1 MGVSRYSFALDY
13 KNRLQREGTYE
24 MGRRQ
29 SGDKVYLSPAEI
41 VSSLSGVITDERRAR
56 IDSVLDG
63 RTFNVAVV
71 AEHLCDIGNIN
82 AVMRSAESFGF
93 LPVHILERPGQKYK
107 KSERVSKGSEKWL
120 DLYRSQDNVG
130 ALKELKS
137 KGYQIVA
144 TTLKDAVPVESVDFS
159 KPTAII
165 LGNEKDGVSPEATE
179 LADVR
184 AAIPMSGFTQSFNI
198 SVAASILF
206 YHIHRER
213 TIKLG
218 RSGDLT
224 DDEKQHLRAQYYLRT
239 LDSAEQIIRSRLN
252 V

>member
-1 MGVSRYSFALDY
+1 MGVSRYSFALDF
-13 KNRLQREGTYE
+13 KNRLQREGRYE
-24 MGRRQ
+24 LGRRA
-29 SGDKVYLSPAEI
+29 SGDKVFLSPEEI
-41 VSSLSGVITDERRAR
+41 VKTLAPVITDERRAR
-56 IDSVLDG
+56 IESVLDG
-63 RTFNVAVV
+63 RTFNVAVI

-93 LPVHILERPGQKYK
+93 LPVHILERPEQKYK

-120 DLYRSQDNVG
+120 DIYRSYDNVS
-130 ALKELKS
+130 ALKELKA
-137 KGYQIVA
+137 KGYQLVA
-144 TTLKDAVPVESVDFS
+144 TTLNEASPIESVDFS

-165 LGNEKDGVSPEATE
+165 LGNEKDGVSAEAIA

-206 YHIHRER
+206 YHVHRER

-218 RSGDLT
+218 KSGDLST
-224 DDEKQHLRAQYYLRT
+224 DEKEHLRAQYYLRT
-239 LDSAEQIIRSRLN
+239 LDSAEKIIRSRLN